1 MHLNTIIIN
10 LISEKTLNSFLY
22 CILLANQYPVTENQI
37 NEESRK
43 LLFFFQDN
51 SSLSY
56 NVFWYYANVS
66 TIKISCK
73 NQSINM
79 QSKPMDRF

>member
-43 LLFFFQDN
+43 LLFFFR
-51 SSLSY
+51 
-56 NVFWYYANVS
+56 
-66 TIKISCK
+66 TIAPFLTMCSGITL
-73 NQSINM
+73 
-79 QSKPMDRF
+79 SKPMDRF